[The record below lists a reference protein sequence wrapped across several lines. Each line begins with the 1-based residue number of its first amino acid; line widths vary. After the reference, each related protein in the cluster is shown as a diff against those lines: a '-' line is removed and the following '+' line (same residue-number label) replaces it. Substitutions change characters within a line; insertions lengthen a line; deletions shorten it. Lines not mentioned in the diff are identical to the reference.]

1 VFFPLRDEN
10 PTSGIAWV
18 TGVLIFANAVAF
30 LLQLFGPLSPEAVVH
45 GFGLI
50 PERFFS
56 ATFESSRSSIPAAWT
71 LLSSMFLHGDILH
84 LGGNLLY
91 LWIFG
96 NNVEDTLGH
105 FRFLLLYA
113 ASGLG
118 AHALHLFTN
127 ASSDTPTIGAS
138 GAIAGVLAAYL
149 IQFPHA
155 RVVSLLFL
163 GFFVRTVIVPASLV
177 IGLWFVLQLL
187 SGVVSLG
194 EVAKGG
200 VAWFEHIGGFVS
212 GLVLFPLF
220 RGSRRR

>member
-10 PTSGIAWV
+10 PTSRIAWV
-18 TGVLIFANAVAF
+18 TGTLILANAVAF
-30 LLQLFGPLSPEAVVH
+30 LVQLFGPLSPESIVY

-56 ATFESSRSSIPAAWT
+56 AGFEAGPYPIPPAWT
-71 LLSSMFLHGDILH
+71 LASSMFLHGDILH

-96 NNVEDTLGH
+96 NNVEDVLGH
-105 FRFLLLYA
+105 IRFFLLYG

-127 ASSDTPTIGAS
+127 ASSNTPTIGAS

-155 RVVSLLFL
+155 RVLSLLFL
-163 GFFVRTVIVPASLV
+163 GFFVRTVMVPASLV
-177 IGLWFVLQLL
+177 IGAWFLLQLL

-200 VAWFEHIGGFVS
+200 VAWFEHIGGFVA
-212 GLVLFPLF
+212 GLVLFPLI
-220 RGSRRR
+220 RGGTKR